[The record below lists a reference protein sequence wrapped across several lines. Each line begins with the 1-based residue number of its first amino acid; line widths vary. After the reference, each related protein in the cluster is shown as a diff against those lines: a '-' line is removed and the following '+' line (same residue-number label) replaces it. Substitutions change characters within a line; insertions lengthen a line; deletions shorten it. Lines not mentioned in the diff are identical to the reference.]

1 MSLSLCLYS
10 LTLHTYCTVHSI
22 IPLGSTDTLLACAF
36 AFSVLSHLLLYSY
49 KKLLYITVEVVN
61 QKRSLPSLQYED
73 LLKTNGL
80 NIIQLL
86 EEGQGMRGS
95 DGKEEEKKTISQ
107 ATGLEDTIPHKKER
121 RSRRKRR
128 RRRRRRERG
137 DDYSSSE
144 EDQALTDS
152 TSDSSQSPSEELMNI
167 EEKKNKKT
175 TIDIIDSISETD
187 SSDSD
192 HERKPHPQL
201 GHSRE
206 VPITPPKARPRP
218 QFNIAATFS
227 LVPDR
232 PMTSQPVAT
241 QPVTSGSSS
250 HLTTDEVGIIINK
263 QFNILLL
270 QRLSEDIKQLKLS
283 TDREMTMGTVLK
295 LINNEQLISCVKLFM
310 DWLLSYPVVIAT
322 YGKVSH

>member
-1 MSLSLCLYS
+1 M
-10 LTLHTYCTVHSI
+10 
-22 IPLGSTDTLLACAF
+22 
-36 AFSVLSHLLLYSY
+36 
-49 KKLLYITVEVVN
+49 N

-144 EDQALTDS
+144 EDQALNDS

-167 EEKKNKKT
+167 EEKKNKRT

-232 PMTSQPVAT
+232 PMTSQPV
-241 QPVTSGSSS
+241 TSGSSS

-263 QFNILLL
+263 QFNIFLL
-270 QRLSEDIKQLKLS
+270 QRLAEDIKQLKLS